1 MLGVLPDEDW
11 PAGREVAGR
20 VAEACGVAEAEGVAE
35 RPAAFERVAP
45 PLATA
50 RAAAESAALVPGRT
64 GVPPLADA
72 GRDELDEDA
81 PDEDA
86 LEEGVLGAGGGATGR
101 VVSALAEPGR
111 EPPDDG
117 RLPDVDELEEPD
129 DPEEPE
135 EPEEP
140 DELGE
145 LLGAGAAAGREN
157 ADGRDDAGG
166 VEPEDEGLGAAAGVD
181 REPLELLELLEPLPA
196 PSPEAGGV
204 VGRDGA
210 AAGRDGAAAGRD
222 AVAGRADA
230 LGGVGRFEV
239 APVMIGVDTVGA
251 GEAGGRVGGV
261 NADPGLAPELAVFAA
276 GVAAGAAEPSGRA
289 PDGRTRVV
297 SSATPSLDSVDV
309 TFGDASVVIGSVPP
323 PGIFRGVLSDL
334 LPWSELTSQPPC
346 SSSRRGTPSLNSVLA
361 NRSASA
367 NKVHRTPLFG
377 RY

>member
-1 MLGVLPDEDW
+1 MLPDEDW

-64 GVPPLADA
+64 GVPPLAGA

-111 EPPDDG
+111 EPLDAG
-117 RLPDVDELEEPD
+117 RLPDVVELEEPD
-129 DPEEPE
+129 D
-135 EPEEP
+135 PEEP

-157 ADGRDDAGG
+157 ADDRDDAGG

-181 REPLELLELLEPLPA
+181 RELLELLEPLPLPA
-196 PSPEAGGV
+196 LSPEAGGV